1 MLQTAQDYINL
12 AFRNCGQM
20 RPGYTIQTEQ
30 YAEALTVWGTLF
42 DSWAAER
49 TMGFSVPQFQYAVS
63 GPGSLQGGNGYT
75 IGPIFTFSATTVDI
89 SPILVVLNTIGLV
102 PGLPISGPGIP
113 ANTVILSVSPNT
125 AVVMSQNATASAPIS
140 VTVTPN
146 FIGPRPDAIVRA
158 NLVMTNVGPQP
169 VYIPIRM
176 ISVEAWAALAVR
188 QIPAINV
195 TNIAYYDPQWPLGVF
210 NVFPPLNGNSIELFT
225 WPMLGTPP
233 SLAAAYS
240 APAGYQM
247 AVVFSL
253 ADLLWPLCTKA
264 MMVNKRSQQWLAG
277 QAYEACEKIRRVN
290 RVIPTLRPDA
300 PGNRGTTDGFM
311 DSDVRWVGE
320 PY

>member
-20 RPGYTIQTEQ
+20 RPGYTIQAEQ

-75 IGPIFTFSATTVDI
+75 IGPIFTFSATTVNT
-89 SPILVVLNTIGLV
+89 SPILGVLNTIGLV
-102 PGLPISGPGIP
+102 AGLPISGPGIP
-113 ANTVILSVSPNT
+113 ANTTILSVLPNT
-125 AVVMSQNATASAPIS
+125 SVVMSQNATASAPIS
-140 VTVTPN
+140 VTVTLGGYIEEHN
-146 FIGPRPDAIVRA
+146 G
-158 NLVMTNVGPQP
+158 
-169 VYIPIRM
+169 IPIRM

-264 MMVNKRSQQWLAG
+264 MMVNKRSQGWLAG